1 MNMEFLKLYL
11 FALVGTPYRWGG
23 SDPMGGFDCSGLALE
38 CLIGMGVLPPKTDM
52 TAQGLYDHFSRV
64 GAMGRYGIGS
74 LAFYGKDL
82 RSITHIAV
90 CIDEE
95 LMIEAGGGG
104 STTTSHEAAEKQD
117 AFIRMRPI
125 LSRRDF
131 LTVIKPSYMRVART
145 GVGGRA

>member
-38 CLIGMGVLPPKTDM
+38 CLIGMGVFPPKTDM
-52 TAQGLYDHFSRV
+52 TAQGLYDLFSRV
-64 GAMGRYGIGS
+64 GAMNRYGIGS

-82 RSITHIAV
+82 RSITHVAV
-90 CIDEE
+90 CLDEE

-104 STTTSHEAAEKQD
+104 STTTSPQAAEQQD

-125 LSRRDF
+125 NYRKDF
-131 LTVIKPSYMRVART
+131 LTVIKPTYLRGTRKAP
-145 GVGGRA
+145 GAP